1 MKVFYEGCKTSATQL
16 NGWCQ
21 DYFRAEC
28 DKATLELDNRSLRV
42 MSDLG
47 GERVTIQKRL
57 AQQPVWMNPWLAEM
71 FCDWLSGERPDHP
84 TCLDDNIQCA
94 ALMFAA
100 IESAHTGQPVN
111 VQDYLRTHLLQG

>member
-1 MKVFYEGCKTSATQL
+1 MSHP

-28 DKATLELDNRSLRV
+28 DKATLELDNRAVRV
-42 MSDLG
+42 ISDLG
-47 GERVTIQKRL
+47 GERVTIQKLL
-57 AQQPVWMNPWLAEM
+57 AQQPAWMNPWLAEM
-71 FCDWLSGERPDHP
+71 FCDWLRGERQDHP
-84 TCLDDNIQCA
+84 TCRDDNTQCA

-111 VQDYLRTHLLQG
+111 VQDYLRAHLLKV